1 VDDECQ
7 ASRKLLW
14 LPSDK
19 PDALERRLW
28 DRLSRFHPTICRT
41 ERQAVDAIRQTGAT
55 VTLANG
61 PAENWDAGSLL
72 SALQTEFPA
81 VSFFLRDIRLP
92 VFQAVHLTRHGAA
105 GIFGQES
112 DETTVT
118 AEIESALE
126 RSDAISS
133 WRRNLIGTSPSMDRI
148 CSLVEL
154 VSQRRGTVLLTGETG
169 SGKEVL
175 ARAIHAAGK
184 RSGRPFVAVNCSA
197 IPGALL
203 ESELF
208 GYVRG
213 AFTGA
218 NMPRTGRFEQ
228 AQTGTLFLDEI
239 GDLGFEL
246 QSKLLR
252 VLQEREMQRLG
263 SSETVRLDVRVIAA
277 THIDLKSRVREGT
290 FREDL
295 YYRLNVIPI
304 EMPPLRVRKS
314 DIPLLAEHFLRK
326 ICKAEEITLRSLHG
340 TALMRLMEHSWP
352 GNVRE
357 LENALERAVALSGNR
372 LLLTE
377 NDFQFAFEP
386 LELEPNLER
395 DVPDSGL
402 DYEQAVSR
410 FEWSLLSKAL
420 RKAGGNKKAAADL
433 LGLKRTTLS
442 AKVKV
447 LATTAGGLVM

>member
-1 VDDECQ
+1 
-7 ASRKLLW
+7 LW
-14 LPSDK
+14 LPSDE
-19 PDALERRLW
+19 PDLFERRLW
-28 DRLSRFHPTICRT
+28 DRLSRFPVTICRT
-41 ERQAVDAIRQTGAT
+41 ARQAVDAVRQTGAS
-55 VTLANG
+55 VALANG
-61 PAENWDAGSLL
+61 PAENWDAASLL
-72 SALQTEFPA
+72 NALQAGCPD
-81 VSFFLRDIRLP
+81 VCFFLRDIRLP
-92 VFQAVHLTRHGAA
+92 ISQVVHLTRRGAA
-105 GIFGQES
+105 GIFGPES
-112 DETTVT
+112 DETTVA
-118 AEIESALE
+118 AEIQSALE
-126 RSDAISS
+126 RSDAVSS
-133 WRRNLIGTSPSMDRI
+133 WRRSLIGTSASMDRI

-218 NMPRTGRFEQ
+218 NIPRTGRFEQ

-239 GDLGFEL
+239 GDLGFDL

-263 SSETVRLDVRVIAA
+263 SSETIRLDVRVIAA
-277 THIDLKSRVREGT
+277 THIDLKLRVREGA

-304 EMPPLRVRKS
+304 EMPPLRARKS
-314 DIPLLAEHFLRK
+314 DIPLLVEHFLHK
-326 ICKAEEITLRSLHG
+326 ICRAEEITLRSLNG
-340 TALMRLMEHSWP
+340 AALMRLMEHSWP

-372 LLLTE
+372 LQLTE
-377 NDFQFAFEP
+377 SDFLLALDP
-386 LELEPNLER
+386 SELETNLER

-402 DYEQAVSR
+402 DYEQVVSR